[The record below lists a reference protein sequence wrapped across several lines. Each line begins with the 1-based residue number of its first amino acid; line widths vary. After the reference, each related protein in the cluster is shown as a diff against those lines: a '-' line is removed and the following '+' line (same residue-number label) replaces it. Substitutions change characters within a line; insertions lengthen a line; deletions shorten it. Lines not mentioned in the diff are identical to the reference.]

1 MVMSI
6 CYHLDITT
14 LDKYKKK
21 INVVVMDPVAFHRE
35 GLVHVLRECMYDRI
49 NITDV
54 VSSISEIMCLI
65 MLKGPAEIYIMEA
78 FGTKENYKVWN
89 KFTHFMTKHYP
100 SVTCLIWSSK
110 PTMFLKK
117 SNATEM
123 RNPCWQI
130 PKRICV
136 DSFIQFL
143 TRILDGDIFTPIRAH
158 SCIGPPVS
166 NLTINEIVIITG
178 VIEGGGIKSLAKEYD
193 ISYKTVSSHKRNA
206 MIKMCILST
215 AQLYGLFTGGYI
227 LRGDKVQC
235 LPIEFDTNE
244 PFLL

>member
-1 MVMSI
+1 M
-6 CYHLDITT
+6 L
-14 LDKYKKK
+14 
-21 INVVVMDPVAFHRE
+21 HRE
-35 GLVHVLRECMYDRI
+35 SLVHVLRESLDDRV
-49 NITDV
+49 NITDA
-54 VSSISEIMCLI
+54 VSSLSDIIRLI
-65 MLKGPAEIYIMEA
+65 VLKGPADIYIMEA
-78 FGTKENYKVWN
+78 YGQAENYKNWN
-89 KFTHFMTKHYP
+89 NFTHFMATHYP
-100 SVTCLIWSSK
+100 SVICLVWSSK